1 MNSLEVFFIWRVT
14 ISTRIERRLAKKHLK
29 RRLRLQVVVAVEE
42 IVKKEKEVIENML
55 LSIDNN
61 TSIIIKL

>member
-1 MNSLEVFFIWRVT
+1 MNSLEAFFIWRVT

-29 RRLRLQVVVAVEE
+29 RRLRLQVVVAVED
-42 IVKKEKEVIENML
+42 IVKKETEVIENVL

-61 TSIIIKL
+61 TTIIIKL